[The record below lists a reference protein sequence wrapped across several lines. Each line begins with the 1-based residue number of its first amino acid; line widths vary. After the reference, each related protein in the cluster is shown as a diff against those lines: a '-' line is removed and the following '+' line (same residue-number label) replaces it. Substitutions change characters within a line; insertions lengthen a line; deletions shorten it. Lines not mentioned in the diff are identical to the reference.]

1 MLFYNLFFMHIMH
14 ITFIF
19 VVADIDSV
27 VESFERMCAHA
38 NS

>member
-1 MLFYNLFFMHIMH
+1 MLFYNLFFMH

-19 VVADIDSV
+19 VVADIESV